1 MKRAE
6 ILEYGSQN
14 QYEGLSPKHDP
25 EVIIFPTPQELD
37 DYAATQVIEQ
47 IQTNPRSVLILPTGN
62 TPVGMYQRI
71 VRSHRYGIVDLSQ
84 AVTFNL
90 DEYHPM
96 PKSHL
101 NSYVSYMRRNLFD
114 HVNVSAWNIPNGEAP
129 DPKAEADRFQQLLDR
144 FQPVDLAILGIG
156 PGTTCHLGFNE
167 KGSPVD
173 SRVRQVA
180 LDPQTVAENS
190 KLFDNPEEIPQTAL
204 TLGIA
209 DILQAKRIILL
220 AKGASKAWGINRA
233 LKGSISSEASASFL
247 RLHSDV
253 TFAVDRDAGEY
264 LRHSGNTTYQQ

>member
-6 ILEYGSQN
+6 ILQYASQDQN
-14 QYEGLSPKHDP
+14 EGISPKYDP
-25 EVIIFPTPQELD
+25 EVIIFKTPQAVD
-37 DYAATQVIEQ
+37 DYAATRVIEQ

-90 DEYHPM
+90 DEYHPI
-96 PKSHL
+96 PKSHF

-114 HVNVSAWNIPNGEAP
+114 HVSVSAWNIPDGEAP
-129 DPKAEADRFQQLLDR
+129 DPGAEADRFQQLLDR

-173 SRVRQVA
+173 SGVRHVA
-180 LDPQTVAENS
+180 LDPQTIAANS
-190 KLFDNPEEIPQTAL
+190 KLFENPEEIPGGAL
-204 TLGIA
+204 TQGIA

-220 AKGASKAWGINRA
+220 AKGSSKAWGINRA
-233 LKGSISSEASASFL
+233 LKGPVSSEAPASFL
-247 RLHSDV
+247 RLHPNV
-253 TFAVDRDAGEY
+253 TFALDQEAGKY
-264 LRHSGNTTYQQ
+264 LKHFKSTTYK